1 MARASVTAAIC
12 VRLTAQRVA
21 SAEEECLP
29 VGVTSEIPVED
40 GPDVLAIYL
49 VLGPRWPRPHL
60 HLPEGELGGPRPFES
75 HASTA

>member
-1 MARASVTAAIC
+1 V
-12 VRLTAQRVA
+12 
-21 SAEEECLP
+21 LP